1 MKRISVLLVLIFSVF
16 IFLIIY
22 FSNNFNFSFQPKNTL
37 NLIIDDKIESLDP
50 AKAYSDDS
58 LFVSSQV
65 LEPLYQYHYLKR
77 PYELQPLLAEDFP
90 KIGEEGKLI
99 EIKIKKNIFYH
110 PHKAFGSVARELIAE
125 DFVTQ
130 LKRISLESLQ
140 SPGRGLF
147 LGLIEGFS
155 EYSEKV
161 KNDWRDIH
169 TKELSGVT
177 AQDKYTLRIKLLKN
191 DPNLIYYL
199 SLNFMTPMPWEIVNY
214 FTNNLDHTLIGTGP
228 YLFQGIKNSQISMSK
243 NKMYREDFYPTSG
256 DRYANVGKLLD
267 SSREKIP
274 FIDNLRFE
282 ISGDEGSR
290 WEKFLKKEVDILT
303 VPKTYISKLF
313 DDVGALNPE
322 LSHKKI
328 VLKHFPAMANRWLA
342 FNMRDPVLGKNIY
355 LRKAIAHALNYS
367 DYIKQLTLNTS
378 LRANSL
384 LVPGIAGYSPAKDFP
399 FNYDLELS
407 RAYLKKANLKIS
419 GKIPK
424 IVYSTRGNQGI
435 SLEEAHFIKRQLE
448 LIGLKVDLQILTFPE
463 FLKKGRA
470 GELMFFTDNWLF
482 DYPNAENILQLLVST
497 NAPGINKSG
506 YFNPKIDELYL
517 KLKETNNLD
526 ERDLIIRKMEEL
538 VFKDVPWIP
547 LMYDSSFI
555 LHYPEI
561 KNFRES
567 SIIRNYIKY
576 LKIEK

>member
-1 MKRISVLLVLIFSVF
+1 MKKKLTLW
-16 IFLIIY
+16 FLILSVAGY
-22 FSNNFNFSFQPKNTL
+22 FIIHYFYDFNLFFQAKNTL
-37 NLIIDDKIESLDP
+37 NLMIDDKIESLDP

-77 PYELQPLLAEDFP
+77 PYELQPLLAEEFP
-90 KIGEEGKLI
+90 KISEDGKLI

-110 PHKAFGSVARELIAE
+110 PHKAFGGVPRELIAE

-140 SPGRGLF
+140 SPGRSLF
-147 LGLIEGFS
+147 LNLIEGFS
-155 EYSEKV
+155 EFSEKV
-161 KNDWRDIH
+161 KHDWRKIK
-169 TKELSGVT
+169 TQNLSGVD
-177 AQDKYTLRIKLLKN
+177 ARDKYTLRIRLLKN

-199 SLNFMTPMPWEIVNY
+199 SLNFMAPVPWEVVNY
-214 FTNNLDHTLIGTGP
+214 FANILDHTLIGTGP
-228 YLFQGIKNSQISMSK
+228 YLFQGLKNNKIFMSK
-243 NKMYREDFYPTSG
+243 NKAYREDFYPTSG

-274 FIDNLRFE
+274 FIENLQFE
-282 ISGDEGSR
+282 ISGDERAR
-290 WEKFLKKEVDILT
+290 WEKFLKKEVDILS
-303 VPKTYISKLF
+303 VPRTYISKLF
-313 DDVGALNPE
+313 DETGAFVPE
-322 LSHKKI
+322 LSRKKI

-342 FNMRDPVLGKNIY
+342 FNMRDPVLGKNLY
-355 LRKAIAHALNYS
+355 LRKAIAHALNYA
-367 DYIKQLTLNTS
+367 DYLKQLTLNTS

-384 LVPGIAGYSPAKDFP
+384 LVPGIAGYSPSKAFP
-399 FNYDLELS
+399 FHYDLELS
-407 RAYLKKANLKIS
+407 KVYLKKALQNLS
-419 GKIPK
+419 GKMPK
-424 IVYSTRGNQGI
+424 IIYSTRGNQGI
-435 SLEEAHFIKRQLE
+435 SLQEADVIKKQLE
-448 LIGLKVDLQILTFPE
+448 LIGLKVELEVLNFPE
-463 FLKKGRA
+463 FLRKGRA

-482 DYPNAENILQLLVST
+482 DYPIAENILQLLVST

-506 YFNPKIDELYL
+506 YFNPKIDKLYL

-526 ERDLIIRKMEEL
+526 ERDLIIREMEET
-538 VFKDVPWIP
+538 VFEDVPWIP
-547 LMYDSSFI
+547 LMYESSFI